1 VRNIINHQL
10 APAPWAAQ
18 HPNGKTPCLT
28 VLTGGPIGM
37 LHTLGEEADTLI
49 GRGSSADLQV
59 TSRSTSRRHAQIR
72 IDPRGGA
79 VVEDL
84 GSTNGTY
91 LNGKLIRRYRLKDG
105 DRLHLGPS
113 TILKFSYQDE
123 IERDFYQD
131 LVDREIKD
139 TFTGIYSKRYVFNQI
154 VNSCA
159 HAERYKTRL
168 SLLIFAIDGFWRIHE
183 VYDRAATNYVV
194 KTIARIVR
202 RELRADDVFA
212 RYGRDR
218 FMVLARDLDDK
229 GTVMLARRTRRA
241 VKARRII
248 FDGMTLPVTIS
259 LGIGT
264 MSAHVKDPAAL
275 IRQAEDYLRMARYAG
290 GGCIAG
296 VGVRRFAS

>member
-1 VRNIINHQL
+1 MRNVTNDQA
-10 APAPWAAQ
+10 APSPWAAQ

-28 VLTGGPIGM
+28 VLTGGPVGM
-37 LHTLGEEADTLI
+37 LHKLDAESGTLI

-59 TSRSTSRRHAQIR
+59 TSRSASRRHAQIR
-72 IDPRGGA
+72 LDPRGVA
-79 VVEDL
+79 VIEDL

-91 LNGKLIRRYRLKDG
+91 LNGKLIKRYLLKDG

-139 TFTGIYSKRYVFNQI
+139 SFTGIYSKRYVFNQI
-154 VNSCA
+154 VNICTHS
-159 HAERYKTRL
+159 ERYKTQL
-168 SLLIFAIDGFWRIHE
+168 SLLIFAIDGFWQINE
-183 VYDRAATNYVV
+183 VYDRAATNFVV
-194 KTIARIVR
+194 KTLARIVR

-218 FMVLARDLDDK
+218 FMVLARDLSER
-229 GTVMLARRTRRA
+229 GTVTLARRIRRA
-241 VKARRII
+241 VKARRIT

-259 LGIGT
+259 LGIAT
-264 MSAHVKDPAAL
+264 LSDETKDAAAL
-275 IRQAEDYLRMARYAG
+275 IKEGEDYLRMARYAG

-296 VGVRRFAS
+296 DRIRRFRS

>member
-1 VRNIINHQL
+1 MGNSIDREVTPAAS
-10 APAPWAAQ
+10 APY
-18 HPNGKTPCLT
+18 PNGKTPCLT

-37 LHTLGEEADTLI
+37 LHTLAPEAGTLI

-59 TSRSTSRRHAQIR
+59 TSRSASRRHAQIR

-91 LNGKLIRRYRLKDG
+91 LNGKLIKRYALKDG
-105 DRLHLGPS
+105 DRLQLGPR

-154 VNSCA
+154 VNICA
-159 HAERYKTRL
+159 HSERYKTRL
-168 SLLIFAIDGFWRIHE
+168 SLLIFSIDGFWRINE
-183 VYDRAATNYVV
+183 VYDHAATNYVV
-194 KTIARIVR
+194 KTLARIVR
-202 RELRADDVFA
+202 RELRADDIFA

-218 FMVLARDLDDK
+218 FMVLARDLTEK
-229 GTVMLARRTRRA
+229 GTVMLARRIRRA
-241 VKARRII
+241 VKARRIV

-259 LGIGT
+259 LGIAT
-264 MSAHVKDPAAL
+264 MSNQTKDPAAL
-275 IRQAEDYLRMARYAG
+275 IKQGEDYLRMARYAG

-296 VGVRRFAS
+296 ERIKRFRS

>member
-1 VRNIINHQL
+1 MGNNINHEG
-10 APAPWAAQ
+10 APVASAQ
-18 HPNGKTPCLT
+18 YPNGKIACLT
-28 VLTGGPIGM
+28 VLTGGPVGM
-37 LHTLGEEADTLI
+37 LHTLAPEAGTLI
-49 GRGSSADLQV
+49 GRGSGADLQV
-59 TSRSTSRRHAQIR
+59 TSRSASRRHAQIR

-91 LNGKLIRRYRLKDG
+91 LNGKLIKRYRLRDG
-105 DRLHLGPS
+105 DRLQLGPR

-154 VNSCA
+154 VNVCA
-159 HAERYKTRL
+159 HSERYKTRL
-168 SLLIFAIDGFWRIHE
+168 SLLIFAIDSFWRINE
-183 VYDRAATNYVV
+183 VYDRAATNFVV
-194 KTIARIVR
+194 KTLARIVR

-212 RYGRDR
+212 RYGPDR
-218 FMVLARDLDDK
+218 FMVLARDLSDK
-229 GTVMLARRTRRA
+229 GTVMLARRIRRA

-248 FDGMTLPVTIS
+248 FEGMTLPVTIS
-259 LGIGT
+259 LGIAT
-264 MSAHVKDPAAL
+264 MSDQTKDPAAL
-275 IRQAEDYLRMARYAG
+275 IKQGEDYLRMARYAG

-296 VGVRRFAS
+296 TRVKRFRS